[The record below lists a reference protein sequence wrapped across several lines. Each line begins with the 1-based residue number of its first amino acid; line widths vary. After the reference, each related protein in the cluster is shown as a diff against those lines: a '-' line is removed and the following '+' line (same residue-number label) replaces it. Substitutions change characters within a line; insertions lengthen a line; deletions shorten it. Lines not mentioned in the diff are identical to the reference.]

1 MKRKKK
7 LNKLIISE
15 IINAKLIFSLDKIGI
30 DANHYL
36 IDVYDVIFDIA
47 KISMKKRTDKLYDD
61 YFNLIKKGI
70 YIDTRIEDNK
80 LDKLIDEVILFLKSL

>member
-1 MKRKKK
+1 M
-7 LNKLIISE
+7 E
-15 IINAKLIFSLDKIGI
+15 T
-30 DANHYL
+30 NHYV
-36 IDVYDVIFDIA
+36 IDISDVIFDIA

>member
-1 MKRKKK
+1 MKRNKK
-7 LNKLIISE
+7 LKKIIVSE
-15 IINAKLIFSLDKIGI
+15 IINTKLIFSLDNIGMET
-30 DANHYL
+30 NHYV
-36 IDVYDVIFDIA
+36 IDISDVIFDIA
-47 KISMKKRTDKLYDD
+47 KISMKKRRDKLYDD